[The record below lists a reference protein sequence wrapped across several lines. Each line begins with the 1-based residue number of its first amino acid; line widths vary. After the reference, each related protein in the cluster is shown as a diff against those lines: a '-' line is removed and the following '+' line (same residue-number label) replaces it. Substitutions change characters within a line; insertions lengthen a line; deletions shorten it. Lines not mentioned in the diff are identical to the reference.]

1 MTIEESN
8 DLTSLSLNELIG
20 NLKVHEMII
29 KKDSEIVKA
38 KGERRSLALNA
49 KKESGDDE
57 CLTSESEDEE
67 YAMAVRDFKKFFKR
81 RGRFVRQPWN
91 DKNTSQRSRDDKN
104 ENYMPSRLDVE
115 IDYSKF
121 TYGLKQTLV
130 DESDY
135 KPSEYASCESD
146 TSVETSTSMPKP
158 VENALKVVCK
168 PKVWT
173 DAPIIEEH
181 KSNSNN
187 DSMSNVQED
196 KEKPSFASL
205 ILGSNFRKSVKDPL
219 GRLKS
224 EMAWVPK
231 RNRFL
236 LFHVQDD
243 PHRALKY
250 KGIVDS
256 GYSRHM
262 TGNKDHLAGYQ
273 EFKGGT
279 VAIGGSNGRITGKGK
294 IKTS

>member
-1 MTIEESN
+1 
-8 DLTSLSLNELIG
+8 
-20 NLKVHEMII
+20 
-29 KKDSEIVKA
+29 
-38 KGERRSLALNA
+38 
-49 KKESGDDE
+49 
-57 CLTSESEDEE
+57 
-67 YAMAVRDFKKFFKR
+67 
-81 RGRFVRQPWN
+81 
-91 DKNTSQRSRDDKN
+91 
-104 ENYMPSRLDVE
+104 MPSRLDVE

-196 KEKPSFASL
+196 KEKP
-205 ILGSNFRKSVKDPL
+205 R
-219 GRLKS
+219 
-224 EMAWVPK
+224 
-231 RNRFL
+231 
-236 LFHVQDD
+236 
-243 PHRALKY
+243 
-250 KGIVDS
+250 
-256 GYSRHM
+256 
-262 TGNKDHLAGYQ
+262 NKDHLAGYQ

-294 IKTS
+294 IKTSRNINPSGDLACLFAKASIDESNK